1 MMFVCLRAH
10 AWGPAHMTPG
20 ASTHDTVSWERN
32 TKGVTAVNARS
43 PGIGRWDCEWLRAEV
58 QEFDTWVQ
66 ILFHLFAV

>member
-1 MMFVCLRAH
+1 
-10 AWGPAHMTPG
+10 MTPG
-20 ASTHDTVSWERN
+20 ASTLDTVSWERN

-66 ILFHLFAV
+66 ILFHLFTV